1 MNIRTGQYI
10 SPVNFHVHVV
20 TLELIHKQRNTASGG
35 MLLLSLDNWT
45 INCVIPDK
53 QLQPS
58 SLLEQAGL
66 TMQNLDSKFLFGY
79 KKKSMI
85 INNNYKQYLLV
96 VRYL

>member
-10 SPVNFHVHVV
+10 SPVDFLHVHVV
-20 TLELIHKQRNTASGG
+20 TLELIHKQENTVSGK
-35 MLLLSLDNWT
+35 MSLLSLDKWT

-66 TMQNLDSKFLFGY
+66 TMQNLDSKFLLFGY
-79 KKKSMI
+79 KK
-85 INNNYKQYLLV
+85 NQ
-96 VRYL
+96 

>member
-1 MNIRTGQYI
+1 
-10 SPVNFHVHVV
+10 
-20 TLELIHKQRNTASGG
+20 
-35 MLLLSLDNWT
+35 MLLLSLDKWT

-79 KKKSMI
+79 KKK
-85 INNNYKQYLLV
+85 INDKF
-96 VRYL
+96 